1 MNLKNFKTF
10 QLANDF
16 YQNCSKLRLPLHLK
30 DQLDRAS
37 SSIALNL
44 AEGSGKSSPKDRKRF
59 YSIALGSLR
68 ESMAILILAN
78 IKNPHLDDLSDQL
91 GACLYTLVNKQPSMN
106 GQFIRD
112 QNIPN
117 NNINESTEH

>member
-16 YQNCSKLRLPLHLK
+16 YQNCSKIKLPLHLK
-30 DQLDRAS
+30 DQLNRAS

-68 ESMAILILAN
+68 ESKAILILAN
-78 IKNPHLDDLSDQL
+78 INNPQLENLSDQL
-91 GACLYTLVNKQPSMN
+91 GACLYTLINKSPSSN
-106 GQFIRD
+106 A
-112 QNIPN
+112 PVLKS
-117 NNINESTEH
+117 E

>member
-1 MNLKNFKTF
+1 MNYFLMNLKNFKTF
-10 QLANDF
+10 QLANSF
-16 YQNCSKLRLPLHLK
+16 YQNCNKLRLPPHLK

-68 ESMAILILAN
+68 ESTAILILAN
-78 IKNPHLDDLSDQL
+78 INDPNLDDLSNQL
-91 GACLYTLVNKQPSMN
+91 GACLYTLVNKSPS
-106 GQFIRD
+106 
-112 QNIPN
+112 
-117 NNINESTEH
+117 NNIKIGPEN